1 MRRLLRGAWRRLR
14 HARLY
19 LGDLWSRREFVW
31 HLGVGNLRARNAGTA
46 LGIMWWVLNPLMLGG
61 VYFLVFGLI
70 FAGQRPP
77 DFLIYLICGMFVFH
91 FTGQSL
97 SGGANSIL
105 QNAKLLANLR
115 FPRLVLPLAAL
126 IEALVGFTVSLGV
139 IVVLNLALGGT
150 VFTVNT
156 LLLPAIMACHIVFN
170 LGLAALMGRLAV
182 PFRDINNL
190 VPYLNR
196 IWLYMSP
203 IIWPLALLD
212 AMGDRLRWLIEF
224 NPMFPI
230 ISVYRAALIGYP
242 FDPVHLVT
250 AAVWAVVIGG
260 LGIATFVKFEGHMVR
275 YL

>member
-1 MRRLLRGAWRRLR
+1 MRRVLRGAFRRLR
-14 HARLY
+14 QARSY
-19 LGDLWSRREFVW
+19 LANLWTRREFIW

-46 LGIMWWVLNPLMLGG
+46 LGVMWWVLNPLLLGG
-61 VYFLVFGLI
+61 VYFLVFGLV
-70 FAGQRPP
+70 FVGRRPP
-77 DFLIYLICGMFVFH
+77 DFLIYLVCGMFVFH

-126 IEALVGFTVSLGV
+126 VEALVGFTVSLAV
-139 IVVLNLALGGT
+139 IVALNFFLEGSLVTANI
-150 VFTVNT
+150 V
-156 LLLPAIMACHIVFN
+156 LLPAIMACHIVFN
-170 LGLAALMGRLAV
+170 LGLSALMGRLAV

-203 IIWPLALLD
+203 IIWPLTLLES
-212 AMGDRLRWLIEF
+212 MGDRLRWLIEF

-242 FDPVHLVT
+242 FDPAHLVT
-250 AAVWAVVIGG
+250 AAVWAVIVGG
-260 LGIATFVKFEGHMVR
+260 LGIASFVKFEGHMVR